1 MMNCYARSMVG
12 ANHAQIPDN
21 LVEEFL
27 QWKPLAEPRFQ
38 EAVAE
43 VGVILVMFGVGL
55 HFSPS
60 DLLSVRAV
68 RSGSLGTRIGDVH
81 A

>member
-43 VGVILVMFGVGL
+43 VGVINTGGSMWT
-55 HFSPS
+55 
-60 DLLSVRAV
+60 DLINRA
-68 RSGSLGTRIGDVH
+68 TRELAAG
-81 A
+81 

>member
-27 QWKPLAEPRFQ
+27 QWKPLAEPHFQ
-38 EAVAE
+38 
-43 VGVILVMFGVGL
+43 
-55 HFSPS
+55 
-60 DLLSVRAV
+60 
-68 RSGSLGTRIGDVH
+68 
-81 A
+81 

>member
-38 EAVAE
+38 EAVAK
-43 VGVILVMFGVGL
+43 VGVINTGGSMW
-55 HFSPS
+55 P
-60 DLLSVRAV
+60 DLMDRA
-68 RSGSLGTRIGDVH
+68 TRELAAG
-81 A
+81 